1 MTNELYSN
9 DGKRKY
15 LTQDEQER
23 FLHSAS
29 KLDSAKVRTF
39 CMTLA
44 YTGCRISEALE
55 LTPNHID
62 LSAKVVR
69 IRTLKQGKDKKTDKP
84 KIIYRAVPVPDYYLD
99 AMKLVHTVQK
109 KQRQKNGKSAL
120 LWPFKRGQGWKHI
133 KAVMGAAEIVGVHA
147 TPKGLRHG
155 FGVRMAQKTR
165 NPRLVQKLLGHAY
178 LETTAIY
185 MDLVGEEERA
195 EVIGA
200 W

>member
-1 MTNELYSN
+1 MSRELFTI

-15 LTQDEQER
+15 LTQEEQER
-23 FLHSAS
+23 FLQAAS
-29 KLDSAKVRTF
+29 ELDRAEVRTF

-55 LTPNHID
+55 LTIDRVD
-62 LSAKVVR
+62 LSAKT
-69 IRTLKQGKDKKTDKP
+69 ISFRTLKQRDK
-84 KIIYRAVPVPDYYLD
+84 IVYRAVPVPDQYID
-99 AMKLVHTVQK
+99 ALKLVHDIQKVQRLK
-109 KQRQKNGKSAL
+109 GGGTTAL
-120 LWPFKRGQGWKHI
+120 LWSFRRVMAWKHI
-133 KAVMGAAEIVGVHA
+133 SRVMKCAGIKGLHA

-165 NPRLVQKLLGHAY
+165 NPRLVQKLLGHKS

-195 EVIGA
+195 EVIAA

>member
-1 MTNELYSN
+1 MSRELFTI
-9 DGKRKY
+9 DGNRKY
-15 LTQDEQER
+15 LTQEEQGR
-23 FLHSAS
+23 FLEAAS
-29 KLDSAKVRTF
+29 DLDRAEVRTF

-55 LTPNHID
+55 LTIERVD
-62 LSAKVVR
+62 LSAKA
-69 IRTLKQGKDKKTDKP
+69 INFYSLKKRGK
-84 KIIYRAVPVPDYYLD
+84 IVYRAVPVPDHYID
-99 AMKLVHTVQK
+99 ALKLVHNIQK
-109 KQRQKNGKSAL
+109 MQKLKGGGKNAL
-120 LWPFKRGQGWKHI
+120 LWSFGRVMGWKHI
-133 KAVMGAAEIVGVHA
+133 KAVMLTAEIHGQHA

-165 NPRLVQKLLGHAY
+165 NPRLVQKLLGHES

-195 EVIGA
+195 EVLAA